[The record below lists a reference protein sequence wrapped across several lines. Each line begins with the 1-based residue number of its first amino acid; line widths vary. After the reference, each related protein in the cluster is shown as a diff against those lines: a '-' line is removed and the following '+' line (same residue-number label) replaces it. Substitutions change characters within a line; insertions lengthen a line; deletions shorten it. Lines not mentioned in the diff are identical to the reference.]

1 VIKKVHLCS
10 IWLGN
15 NQTCPKSSAYFSSG
29 HPTSIVKNHF
39 TFQTHYNTKTR
50 ISNSQPHHLKMKW
63 ASILAFAAFAL
74 GASAAAVPAE
84 AAEAVPEALYIS
96 PIKYAEFE
104 EDA

>member
-1 VIKKVHLCS
+1 MLLFRSS
-10 IWLGN
+10 IFHP
-15 NQTCPKSSAYFSSG
+15 QTI
-29 HPTSIVKNHF
+29 TSKN
-39 TFQTHYNTKTR
+39 HYNTKTR
-50 ISNSQPHHLKMKW
+50 ISNILPYPLKMKW
-63 ASILAFAAFAL
+63 AVIFAFATLAL